1 MDEDVALAPPAPA
14 VGSELAPEVLAELFD
29 LAQGA
34 RETISRAWSPHTHR
48 TYAGAWN
55 RFGEWTSARGLSS
68 LPAEPATLLLHLQ
81 DLAGKGKAASTIRT
95 AASAVSAAHRAAGF
109 RGGENPSAHEDVKA
123 FLRGIEREAPPQRQA
138 AAMMPGVIS
147 AIRATARIPRRGR
160 GGRMET
166 PATADARARVD
177 VALALTLRDGGLRV
191 SEAAALTWG
200 DVERW
205 PDGSGR
211 LIIRRSKSDQE
222 GRGAVVA
229 VTRASLRAL
238 DAIRPEDSAPGNR
251 VFGLSVRQMTT
262 RIKAACHA
270 AGLEGDVFSG
280 HSGRVGLA
288 RMMSGAGA
296 PTETTMRQGRWK
308 SAEMVRRY
316 TRAETAGA
324 ALQWMDGGAETRS

>member
-1 MDEDVALAPPAPA
+1 MDEDAALAPAA
-14 VGSELAPEVLAELFD
+14 AADNTELAPEVRAELQS

-34 RETISRAWSPHTHR
+34 RETIGKKWSPHTHR
-48 TYAGAWN
+48 AYAGAWS
-55 RFGEWTSARGLSS
+55 RFREWTAGRGLSS
-68 LPAEPATLLLHLQ
+68 LPADPAILVLYLEHLVQ
-81 DLAGKGKAASTIRT
+81 EGRAKTTIRT

-109 RGGENPSAHEDVKA
+109 SGGNPTSHEDVKD
-123 FLRGIEREAPPQRQA
+123 FLRGVETCALPQRQA
-138 AAMMPGVIS
+138 AAMLPNVIS

-166 PATADARARVD
+166 PEMAESRARLD
-177 VALALTLRDGGLRV
+177 IALALTLRDGGLRV
-191 SEAAALTWG
+191 SEAAALAWRDVVRWG
-200 DVERW
+200 
-205 PDGSGR
+205 DGSGR
-211 LIIRRSKSDQE
+211 LTIHQSKTNRTGE
-222 GRGAVVA
+222 PETVA
-229 VTRASLRAL
+229 ITPACLKAL
-238 DAIRPEDSAPGNR
+238 EAIRMERAEDRDR
-251 VFGLSVRQMTT
+251 VFRLTPRQMTN
-262 RIKAACHA
+262 RIKAACRA

-324 ALQWMDGGAETRS
+324 ALQWMDGGAEPQGP

>member
-1 MDEDVALAPPAPA
+1 MDEDAVLAPAA
-14 VGSELAPEVLAELFD
+14 ADNSGLAPEVRAELLS

-34 RETISRAWSPHTHR
+34 RETIGKKWSPHTHR
-48 TYAGAWN
+48 AYAGAWS
-55 RFGEWTSARGLSS
+55 RFVEWTSARGLSS
-68 LPAEPATLLLHLQ
+68 LPADPAILILYLEHLLQ
-81 DLAGKGKAASTIRT
+81 EGRAKTTIRT

-109 RGGENPSAHEDVKA
+109 RGGGNPAAHEDVKN
-123 FLRGIEREAPPQRQA
+123 FLKGVEREAPPQRQA

-166 PATADARARVD
+166 PEMAESRARLD
-177 VALALTLRDGGLRV
+177 IALALTLRDGGLRV
-191 SEAAALTWG
+191 SEAAALTWR
-200 DVERW
+200 DVARW
-205 PDGSGR
+205 DDGSGR
-211 LIIRRSKSDQE
+211 LTILQSKTDQE
-222 GRGAVVA
+222 GKGAVVA
-229 VTRASLRAL
+229 ITPACLKAL
-238 DAIRPEDSAPGNR
+238 EAIRMERAEDRDR
-251 VFGLSVRQMTT
+251 VFRLTPRQMTN
-262 RIKAACHA
+262 RIKAACRT

-324 ALQWMDGGAETRS
+324 ALQWMDGGAEPQGP

>member
-1 MDEDVALAPPAPA
+1 MDEDVALAPAA
-14 VGSELAPEVLAELFD
+14 ADNSELAPEVRAELQS

-34 RETISRAWSPHTHR
+34 RETIGKKWSPHTHR
-48 TYAGAWN
+48 AYAGAWS
-55 RFGEWTSARGLSS
+55 RFVEWTADRGLSS
-68 LPAEPATLLLHLQ
+68 LPADPAILILYLEHLVQ
-81 DLAGKGKAASTIRT
+81 EGRAKTTIRT

-109 RGGENPSAHEDVKA
+109 RGGGNPAAHEDVKN
-123 FLRGIEREAPPQRQA
+123 FLKGVEREAPPQRQA

-166 PATADARARVD
+166 PEMAESRARLD
-177 VALALTLRDGGLRV
+177 IALALTLRDGGLRV
-191 SEAAALTWG
+191 SEAAALTWR
-200 DVERW
+200 DVARW
-205 PDGSGR
+205 DDGSGR
-211 LIIRRSKSDQE
+211 LTILQSKTDQE
-222 GRGAVVA
+222 GKGAVVA
-229 VTRASLRAL
+229 ITPACLKAL
-238 DAIRPEDSAPGNR
+238 EAIRMERAEDRDR
-251 VFGLSVRQMTT
+251 VFRLTPRQMTN
-262 RIKAACHA
+262 RIKAACRA

-324 ALQWMDGGAETRS
+324 ALQWMDGGAEPQGP